1 MLAYIRRS
9 FLSALVVAGILLP
22 ASSAFSQTT
31 TGVLKGEVVDQA
43 DTPLAG
49 VTLSLSS
56 ENLQGARDAVT
67 GEDGRFRFMALPP
80 GTYRLDI
87 EKEGFKTII
96 RTNLVIS
103 QGRTVSVKMVME
115 LPEVGETVEI
125 IDRRPLIDTESTT
138 QSMSLNADFLKNLP
152 SGRSFQD
159 VVQFLPGVSGGA
171 NPNINGGTL
180 QSNQYYLDGNSTTD
194 PVTGTFSMNFNFDA
208 IEDLEVITAGYDARY
223 NQGLGGTINI
233 VTKSGG
239 NTFEGTAS
247 AFYLTSA
254 LQSAGNRYISISR
267 ASVDNVELNGSLGGP
282 IVKDRFWFYIAY
294 QFNWNRVL
302 PQNSTDI
309 GRDYG
314 KFPLAPRIWNS
325 HFIIGKLTAQPFA
338 RNKFTL
344 TFRTDPTDINNVNGG
359 GIYNVGEA
367 GQRLWRQGG
376 FGLSLSH
383 EIQIGGRAVVT
394 TTVSYAY
401 STIMRQPQLWKNCV
415 DRDDR
420 NRCTDPDS
428 QVVTTWGGFG
438 AGGPGLNTGDG
449 FYDLDRRH
457 NLVISSDATIGIDRF
472 LGSHS
477 IDAGVNVQ
485 PLWSV
490 RDFGYSGNTIL
501 IQLPTDSNQDGFYNA
516 DEVSDVD
523 SYENAGRYLV
533 INSGK
538 HSTPGLVANVYLQD
552 RWSPTRG
559 LLVSVGLRYLHANLK
574 NNVGDSI
581 INTNAVSWGATVGW
595 DPFRDGKTY
604 IMGSYAQVV
613 DPGLLSLSGY
623 LNRSQFN
630 FEYYG
635 WDAGQQKWSEESS
648 RSAEPSGSIS
658 HSDFV
663 PARSHQVFFRAQR
676 EIARD
681 LAAEV
686 NFHYREFT
694 HMWEDDEVNLVWNK
708 NGTDTVG
715 FRNGADSEVYRLR
728 TPQDGHRT
736 YYSLQLVVRK
746 QLSDNFEMLAS
757 YQYSRLFANTAG
769 ASFSSRV
776 GISGDF
782 DIPTQRYVEDGVAG
796 SDQTHALKIAAT
808 YDNPTAW
815 KLSEK
820 FSIGYAVGG
829 VMDFASGPPLNRLQ
843 YNGWYDGYTNYVYKR
858 GTRERL
864 PAYLNLDLRAS
875 LALSIA
881 GTQLDIIVQAFNV
894 LNTLDYASADSRA
907 IDENGDAVERNFG
920 GPAFASPTSYYAP
933 RRFEVGVRFSF

>member
-1 MLAYIRRS
+1 MLAHIRS
-9 FLSALVVAGILLP
+9 SLVSALVVVGLLLP

-43 DTPLAG
+43 DTPLVG
-49 VTLSLSS
+49 VSLTLSSD
-56 ENLQGARDAVT
+56 NLQGTRDAVT

-80 GTYRLDI
+80 GTYRLDV

-96 RTNLVIS
+96 RTNLVVS
-103 QGRTVSVKMVME
+103 QGRTVSVKLVME
-115 LPEVGETVEI
+115 LPEVGETVEV

-239 NTFEGTAS
+239 NTFEGTFS
-247 AFYLTSA
+247 AYYLTSA
-254 LQSAGNRYISISR
+254 LQAAGNQYVSISR
-267 ASVDNVELNGSLGGP
+267 NTVDDLELNGSLGGP

-314 KFPLAPRIWNS
+314 KFPLVPRSWNS
-325 HFIIGKLTAQPFA
+325 HFIVGKLTAQPFA

-344 TFRTDPTDINNVNGG
+344 TFRADPTDISNINAGNVYT
-359 GIYNVGEA
+359 IA
-367 GQRLWRQGG
+367 SGQQLWRQGG
-376 FGLSLSH
+376 FGVSLSH

-394 TTVSYAY
+394 TTASYSL
-401 STIMRQPQLWKNCV
+401 STIMVQPQQWRNCSN
-415 DRDDR
+415 RDETGFCSDE
-420 NRCTDPDS
+420 DK
-428 QVVTTWGGFG
+428 QVSTVWGGFG
-438 AGGPGLNTGDG
+438 AAGPGLNTGDAS
-449 FYDLDRRH
+449 YDWNRRH
-457 NLVISSDATIGIDRF
+457 NLVISSDATVGIDRA

-477 IDAGVNVQ
+477 LDGGINIQ
-485 PLWSV
+485 PLWSL
-490 RDFGYSGNTIL
+490 RDFGWAGNTIL
-501 IQLPTDSNQDGFYNA
+501 IQTPVDSDGDGFLSTA
-516 DEVSDVD
+516 EVSDID
-523 SYENAGRYLV
+523 SYENGGRYLI
-533 INSGK
+533 INSGQQR
-538 HSTPGLVANVYLQD
+538 TPGIVANAYIQD

-559 LLVSVGLRYLHANLK
+559 LLISVGLRYLHANLR

-623 LNRSQFN
+623 INRSQFN
-630 FEYYG
+630 FEFYP
-635 WDAGQQKWSEESS
+635 WDSGQQKWSEDSN
-648 RSAEPSGSIS
+648 RSAEPGSNIT

-694 HMWEDDEVNLVWNK
+694 HMWEDDEVNLIWNK
-708 NGTDTVG
+708 DGTNPVG
-715 FRNGADSEVYRLR
+715 FRNGGGGEVYRLR

-736 YYSLQLVVRK
+736 YYALQLVVRK

-776 GISGDF
+776 GVSGDF
-782 DIPTQRYVEDGVAG
+782 DIPTQRYVEDGIGGA
-796 SDQTHALKIAAT
+796 DQTHVLKIAAT

-820 FSIGYAVGG
+820 FSMGYAIGG
-829 VMDFASGPPLNRLQ
+829 VMDFASGVPLDRLQ
-843 YNGWYDGYTNYVYKR
+843 RNEWYGSYTNYVFKR

-881 GTQLDIIVQAFNV
+881 GTQVDIIVQSFNL
-894 LNTLDYASADSRA
+894 LNNLDIASADRRA
-907 IDENGDAVERNFG
+907 IDENGDVIERNFG
-920 GPAFASPTSYYAP
+920 GPTFASPTSYYLP